1 MINYADKMEM
11 ESRLMGNIA
20 DWMEKHGRVLSE
32 RLHRRPDQRD
42 PLEGTEFPNCRCG
55 RHDMLDSA
63 AVKYTV
69 YEANLCRIYASE
81 MSG

>member
-11 ESRLMGNIA
+11 ESKLMGNIA
-20 DWMEKHGRVLSE
+20 DWMD
-32 RLHRRPDQRD
+32 RRPDQRD